1 MDITK
6 IAEEVARDEEGSTFT
21 PHDKHGDPYLGADGA
36 PATITVVGSDSK
48 RVRAVKDAQTRRM
61 LRRQRT
67 RLEPADLRQN
77 RIEVAAAAV
86 IEWTGWED
94 ANGKPLPCTPEHV
107 AELLTVDHILVQVE
121 EEIDRPRNFSTSSS
135 GPSSNGS
142 GTTSNSRS
150 RSRTAEASAST

>member
-21 PHDKHGDPYLGADGA
+21 PHDKHGDPYLGADGM

-67 RLEPADLRQN
+67 RLEPADLRNN
-77 RIEVAAAAV
+77 RIEVATAAV
-86 IEWTGWED
+86 IAWSGWES
-94 ANGKPLPCTPEHV
+94 GGSPLPCTPDHV
-107 AELLTVDHILVQVE
+107 AELLAVDHILVQVE